1 LVNGNTQGIRA
12 ALLDEL
18 DKLYDADME
27 LLRHEII
34 SQPVMDVL
42 ADMTGRIN
50 REISVY
56 VARDGMVMDVSI
68 GSHDRVSLPEL
79 KVRRGARRL
88 SGIRCIHTHPDGN
101 PYLSSV
107 DERTLR
113 RMRFDA
119 MISVGCSDGQVTG
132 IHVGMLTSL
141 DDKGEYTLQNHGP
154 YRPSQIPHELLL
166 DDIRYNEETISRSAQ
181 VLAGQAQAEERA
193 ILLAVD
199 TDGRGESSIEE
210 LERLADTAGAV
221 VLHKELQKRPAIDS
235 TAYVGKGKLQELA
248 LIRQSLDANLIICD
262 DEITGAQARNL
273 EHEIGCRVIDRTQ
286 LILDIFARRAT
297 THEGKLQVELAQYKY
312 LLPRLAGQGSA
323 LSRLGGGIGTRGP
336 GESKLET
343 DRRYIRR
350 RIRDLENEVEELQK
364 HRQVMRRS
372 RRRNQVPV
380 IALVGYTNSGKST
393 LLNTLSGLEDAFAED
408 KLFAT
413 LDPLTRHI
421 QLPGGTEA
429 LLVDTVGFIHKL
441 PHDLIDAFRSTLEEA
456 LYADLL
462 VHVVDASSSDCRQ
475 QYEVAEGVLNS
486 LGAGQKKK
494 LVAFNKMDREP
505 GNAHFLPEQAPW
517 ADISALHHIGLNILC
532 EKMEEELAEQIKPV
546 DLVIPYDQGKLMGE
560 LHEQCKVISQSYEED
575 GIHIQVLL
583 SQDMA
588 QYVKGKLMKEKK

>member
-1 LVNGNTQGIRA
+1 MINGNIQGIRDA
-12 ALLDEL
+12 QLDEL
-18 DKLYDADME
+18 EKLYDADME

-34 SQPVMDVL
+34 SEPVMRVL

-68 GSHDRVSLPEL
+68 GSHDRVRLPDL

-113 RMRFDA
+113 RMKFDA
-119 MISVGCSDGQVTG
+119 MVSVGCADGRITG
-132 IHVGMLTSL
+132 VHVGMLTSL
-141 DDKGEYTLQNHGP
+141 DEKGEYTFQTLGP
-154 YRPSQIPHELLL
+154 FAPDRIPHERLL
-166 DDIRYNEETISRSAQ
+166 DDIRFYEEAISRSAQ

-199 TDGRGESSIEE
+199 LDGRGQASIEE
-210 LERLADTAGAV
+210 LSRLADTAGAS
-221 VLHKELQKRPAIDS
+221 VLHMELQKRPAFDS
-235 TAYVGKGKLQELA
+235 ATYVGKGKLQELA
-248 LIRQSLDANLIICD
+248 LLRQSLDANLIICD
-262 DEITGAQARNL
+262 DEITGAQARRL
-273 EHEIGCRVIDRTQ
+273 EQEIGCRVIDRTQ

-323 LSRLGGGIGTRGP
+323 MSRLGGGIGTRGP

-350 RIRDLENEVEELQK
+350 RIRDLENEVDELEK

-372 RRRNQVPV
+372 RRRNQIPV

-393 LLNTLSGLEDAFAED
+393 LLNTLSGAQDAFAED

-421 QLPGGTEA
+421 HLPGGTAA
-429 LLVDTVGFIHKL
+429 LVVDTVGFIHKL
-441 PHDLIDAFRSTLEEA
+441 PHDLVDAFHSTLEEA

-462 VHVVDASSSDCRQ
+462 VHVVDASAPDCRA
-475 QYEVAEGVLNS
+475 QYEVAEQVLNA
-486 LGAGQKKK
+486 LGAGHKKK
-494 LVAFNKMDREP
+494 LIAFNKMDRDP
-505 GNAHFLPEQAPW
+505 GQAHFLPDTSPW
-517 ADISALHHIGLNILC
+517 VDISALHDIGLGGLK
-532 EKMEEELAEQIKPV
+532 ERMEQELAEQIQPI
-546 DLVIPYDQGKLMGE
+546 DLLIPYDKGKLLGE
-560 LHEQCKVISQSYEED
+560 LHDTCKVLEQRYEED
-575 GIHIQVLL
+575 GIHIRAVL
-583 SQDMA
+583 SQEMA
-588 QYVKGKLMKEKK
+588 QAVKGKLKK

>member
-1 LVNGNTQGIRA
+1 MINGNTQGIREA
-12 ALLDEL
+12 QLDEL
-18 DKLYDADME
+18 EKLYDADME
-27 LLRHEII
+27 LLRHEMI
-34 SQPVMDVL
+34 SEPVMRVL

-68 GSHDRVSLPEL
+68 GSHDRVNLPDL

-113 RMRFDA
+113 RMKFDA

-132 IHVGMLTSL
+132 VHIGMLTAL
-141 DDKGEYTLQNHGP
+141 DENGEYTFQTLGP
-154 YRPSQIPHELLL
+154 YAPNQIPHERLL
-166 DDIRYNEETISRSAQ
+166 DDIRFYEEAISRSAQ

-199 TDGRGESSIEE
+199 LDGRGRSSMEE
-210 LERLADTAGAV
+210 LARLADTAGAI
-221 VLHKELQKRPAIDS
+221 VLHMELQKRPAIDS
-235 TAYVGKGKLQELA
+235 ATYVGKGKLQELA
-248 LIRQSLDANLIICD
+248 LLKQSLDANLIICD
-262 DEITGAQARNL
+262 DEITGAQARRL
-273 EHEIGCRVIDRTQ
+273 EQEIGCRVIDRTQ

-312 LLPRLAGQGSA
+312 LLPRLAGQGNA
-323 LSRLGGGIGTRGP
+323 MSRLGGGIGTRGP

-350 RIRDLENEVEELQK
+350 RIRDLENEVDELEK

-393 LLNTLSGLEDAFAED
+393 LLNTLSGAQDAFAED

-421 QLPGGTEA
+421 HLPGGTEA
-429 LLVDTVGFIHKL
+429 LIVDTVGFIHKL
-441 PHDLIDAFRSTLEEA
+441 PHDLVDAFHSTLEEA

-462 VHVVDASSSDCRQ
+462 VHVVDASSPDCRA
-475 QYEVAEGVLNS
+475 QYEVAEQVLNT

-494 LVAFNKMDREP
+494 LIAFNKMDREP
-505 GNAHFLPEQAPW
+505 GQAHFLPDASPW
-517 ADISALHHIGLNILC
+517 VDISALHDIGLGKLK
-532 EKMEEELAEQIKPV
+532 EKMEQELADQVQPV
-546 DLVIPYDQGKLMGE
+546 DLIIPYDKGKLMGE
-560 LHEQCKVISQSYEED
+560 LHDACKVLEQRYEAD
-575 GIHIQVLL
+575 GIHIRALL
-583 SQDMA
+583 SQEMA
-588 QYVKGKLMKEKK
+588 QAVQAKLKA